1 MSRMYIKFV
10 ITWISVLIHFVA
22 QSQLDKG
29 LIAAFYFSGN
39 ANDSISRIN
48 GTVRGASLATDRFG
62 NAFAAYCFDGVN
74 DYISLGTNSDLKQQ
88 IMSIS
93 LWVKINNY
101 ESNNLNYPAM
111 PFINTRVRESV
122 QFYEAYT
129 IGLFFNNY
137 KFNGSNLSSLQNLSV
152 DISDN
157 PARIDRWYHIVYM
170 FDSDTSYLFLDGK
183 FQQKNHKGF
192 VSTYLSSDS
201 TVLGHV
207 GNNMPDTFKYR
218 NYSWLNGCLDDIK
231 FYNRILNPQ
240 EILELYNEVNPK
252 FVGKPSITGFAGF
265 MAFLRKAWPFILA
278 GVVLILIVILAI
290 RWKIKYVRK
299 KEKEEALL
307 QQRFAQ
313 MEMKA
318 LRSQMNPHFIF
329 NAINSIQHYVLTN
342 EKELANKY
350 LVKFSQLMRNI
361 LDLSKQELIS
371 LRDELDTIRLYVDI
385 EALRFNNAFNFKMT
399 IAENVNANDIRL
411 PPLLIQPFVENA
423 IWHGLLL
430 KDGDKELNIN
440 IFQKDSE
447 VVIEID
453 DNGIGRVAAEK
464 FSNKELKRRSFGMD
478 ITNDRL
484 SVLEKVFGITISFR
498 VLDKTN
504 GSGNSTGTSVII
516 NIKLE

>member
-1 MSRMYIKFV
+1 MSQIYKKLV
-10 ITWISVLIHFVA
+10 ITWIFILVHFVYQA
-22 QSQLDKG
+22 QLDKG
-29 LIAAFYFSGN
+29 LVAAFYFSGN
-39 ANDSISRIN
+39 VSDSISGIN
-48 GTVRGASLATDRFG
+48 GVVRGASPAADRFG

-93 LWVKINNY
+93 LWVKINSY
-101 ESNNLNYPAM
+101 ESNNKNYPGM

-122 QFYEAYT
+122 QFYEAYA
-129 IGLFFNNY
+129 IGLFLNNY

-152 DISDN
+152 DISKN
-157 PARIDRWYHIVYM
+157 PARIDKWYHIVYM

-183 FQQKNHKGF
+183 FQQKNYKGF

-201 TVLGHV
+201 TVLGYV
-207 GNNMPDTFKYR
+207 GNNMPDTFEYR
-218 NYSWLNGCLDDIK
+218 NYSWLNGCLDDLK
-231 FYNRILNPQ
+231 FYNRILSPD
-240 EILELYNEVNPK
+240 EILQLYDEVNPK
-252 FVGKPSITGFAGF
+252 FIGKPSTTEFWGFR
-265 MAFLRKAWPFILA
+265 AFFKKAWPFILA
-278 GVVLILIVILAI
+278 GVFLVLIVILVI
-290 RWKIKYVRK
+290 RWKINYVRK

-399 IAENVNANDIRL
+399 IAENVNVNDIRL

-430 KDGDKELNIN
+430 KEGDKELNIN

-453 DNGIGRVAAEK
+453 DNGIGRAAAEK

-498 VLDKTN
+498 VLDK
-504 GSGNSTGTSVII
+504 SSSMGNSAGTSVII

>member
-1 MSRMYIKFV
+1 MSRMYIKLAV
-10 ITWISVLIHFVA
+10 TWIFVLIHFFSQA
-22 QSQLDKG
+22 QLDKG

-39 ANDSISRIN
+39 ANDSISHIYGN
-48 GTVRGASLATDRFG
+48 VRGASPAADRFG

-93 LWVKINNY
+93 LWVKINSY

-129 IGLFFNNY
+129 IGLFFSNY

-157 PARIDRWYHIVYM
+157 PAQIDRWYHIVYM

-183 FQQKNHKGF
+183 FQQKNYKGF

-231 FYNRILNPQ
+231 FYNRILSPH
-240 EILELYNEVNPK
+240 EILQLYNEVNPK
-252 FVGKPSITGFAGF
+252 FIGKPLTTDSWGFN
-265 MAFLRKAWPFILA
+265 AFFKKVWPFILA
-278 GVVLILIVILAI
+278 GVILILIIILVI
-290 RWKIKYVRK
+290 RWKINYVRK

-385 EALRFNNAFNFKMT
+385 EALRFNNAFSFKMT

-430 KDGDKELNIN
+430 KEGDKELNIN
-440 IFQKDSE
+440 VFQRGSE
-447 VVIEID
+447 VIIEID
-453 DNGIGRVAAEK
+453 DNGIGRAASEK

-498 VLDKTN
+498 VHDKAN
-504 GSGNSTGTSVII
+504 SAGSSSGTSVII

>member
-1 MSRMYIKFV
+1 MSRMYIKLV
-10 ITWISVLIHFVA
+10 ATWIFFLIYFTSQA
-22 QSQLDKG
+22 QSDKG

-39 ANDSISRIN
+39 ANDSISGIN

-62 NAFAAYCFDGVN
+62 NAFAAYCFDGEN
-74 DYISLGTNSDLKQQ
+74 DYITLGTSSDLKQRT
-88 IMSIS
+88 MSIS
-93 LWVKINNY
+93 LWIKMNGY
-101 ESNNLNYPAM
+101 TSNNLNYPGM
-111 PFINTRVRESV
+111 SFIATRVKNSV
-122 QFYEAYT
+122 EYYEAYT
-129 IGLFFNNY
+129 LSFY
-137 KFNGSNLSSLQNLSV
+137 KENKRISASVTSSMHDQVSS
-152 DISDN
+152 ISKN
-157 PARIDRWYHIVYM
+157 SIEIDKWYHLVYM
-170 FDSDTSYLFLDGK
+170 FDTDTTHLYVNGK
-183 FQQKNHKGF
+183 LQQKNLKGF
-192 VSTYLSSDS
+192 VSNYLMTDS
-201 TVLGHV
+201 VVLGYV
-207 GNNMPDTFKYR
+207 GNQMPDTFKYR
-218 NYSWLNGCLDDIK
+218 NFSWFNGCLDDLK
-231 FYNRILNPQ
+231 FYNRILNPH
-240 EILELYNEVNPK
+240 EILQLYNEVNPK
-252 FVGKPSITGFAGF
+252 FIGKPSTADSWDLR
-265 MAFLRKAWPFILA
+265 AFFKRAWPFILA
-278 GVVLILIVILAI
+278 GVIIIIIIILVI
-290 RWKIKYVRK
+290 RWKINYVRK

-399 IAENVNANDIRL
+399 IAENVNTNDIRL

-430 KDGDKELNIN
+430 KEGDKELNIN
-440 IFQKDSE
+440 IFQRGSE
-447 VVIEID
+447 VIIEID
-453 DNGIGRVAAEK
+453 DNGIGRAASEK

-498 VLDKTN
+498 VLDKAN
-504 GSGNSTGTSVII
+504 SLGSSSGTSVII